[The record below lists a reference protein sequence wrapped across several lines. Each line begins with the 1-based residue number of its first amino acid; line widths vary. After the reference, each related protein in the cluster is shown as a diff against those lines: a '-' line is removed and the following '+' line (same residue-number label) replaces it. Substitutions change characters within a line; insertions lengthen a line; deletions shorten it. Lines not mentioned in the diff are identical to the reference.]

1 MEGKYN
7 LKVMSKE
14 NIKISKP
21 EVKTYWIL
29 WDSELQENI
38 EAQGFVNTDQIFEIL
53 YTDNLITYIDEDEWL
68 EVLFKNNINPYY

>member
-1 MEGKYN
+1 
-7 LKVMSKE
+7 MSKE

-38 EAQGFVNTDQIFEIL
+38 EAQGFVNTDQTFEIL

>member
-1 MEGKYN
+1 
-7 LKVMSKE
+7 MSKE

>member
-1 MEGKYN
+1 
-7 LKVMSKE
+7 MSKE

-29 WDSELQENI
+29 WDSEFQENI
-38 EAQGFVNTDQIFEIL
+38 EAQGFVNTDQVFEIL
-53 YTDNLITYIDEDEWL
+53 YSDNLITYIDEDEWL